1 MTLIYYAKLYVHKH
15 SWTQRRAARKPQGA
29 WSPKAAVGFAAAVMM
44 TTHIREVKGA
54 KIFST

>member
-29 WSPKAAVGFAAAVMM
+29 WSPKGGCRLAAAVMM
-44 TTHIREVKGA
+44 TTQIREVKGA